1 MWLTGLRFA
10 LLVWIPGLLHAV
22 SEKPCGVPNLEYGY
36 FIPVQES
43 YPHDSHVT
51 YTCDAGYKTTKE
63 GWWVTI
69 VCQDGHWSEKP
80 ECALET
86 ACLPP
91 VIPNGKFM
99 QYQNGSFEINCDK
112 GYFLNSQNME
122 CHSGTW
128 SKVSSCQ
135 RQTTACGQPPAVPD
149 AVVIQAYQEVFE
161 ASSKVEYQCRDGFV
175 TEGRQSKKIANCT
188 AGEWVGTP
196 HCIPIAETGS
206 TDTQPFVSIDN
217 CGKLPQVTNGLSEP
231 HEQRY
236 LKYTCQEYYKLV
248 GPDTVVCH
256 TGGTW
261 SEVPTCKEDFCLLN
275 TTVYPDLL
283 DTTNPFIRNGDTEE
297 RKCLDKWR
305 FTNYAVVRCIEMKLS
320 VSRCCNKAQINFGTC

>member
-36 FIPVQES
+36 FIPVLES
-43 YPHDSHVT
+43 YPHDSDVT

-80 ECALET
+80 ECVLET

-112 GYFLNSQNME
+112 GYSLNGRKIE

-128 SKVSSCQ
+128 SEVSPCQ

-196 HCIPIAETGS
+196 RCIGDGLNRGS
-206 TDTQPFVSIDN
+206 RVQAQQR
-217 CGKLPQVTNGLSEP
+217 PQVRLLSRVQ
-231 HEQRY
+231 H
-236 LKYTCQEYYKLV
+236 LV
-248 GPDTVVCH
+248 GPYGMDDVGRLRAGVLLLLLLLALSLNVYH
-256 TGGTW
+256 AVGLRRERGGP
-261 SEVPTCKEDFCLLN
+261 VGVK
-275 TTVYPDLL
+275 
-283 DTTNPFIRNGDTEE
+283 
-297 RKCLDKWR
+297 
-305 FTNYAVVRCIEMKLS
+305 
-320 VSRCCNKAQINFGTC
+320 VSRTSRCHGNRD